1 MQYSAAYM
9 QRDFFERVESA
20 ISSERLSVYATDGVD
35 EQTAL
40 ARYLLNMALSQGLY
54 VPLQLCEVALRN
66 AIHSYLVKIFR
77 REDWFDEPSF
87 RLTEW
92 GAAEVRK
99 AKEKLARAQ
108 KPITPGRVVAELQF
122 GFWTSMFEAHY
133 ERTPFL
139 PSGMKRVFPYLP
151 KSLHNRKD
159 RKNDLERIRNLRN
172 RVFHHERLLHWR
184 DLDEQHELLLRLIG
198 WLNRTLH
205 ELALRLDRFTVIR
218 QAGLGPWRSMLE
230 QRDEPH

>member
-1 MQYSAAYM
+1 M
-9 QRDFFERVESA
+9 QRDFFARVEKA
-20 ISSERLSVYATDGVD
+20 ISSERLSVYASDGVD
-35 EQTAL
+35 EQTAF
-40 ARYLLNMALSQGLY
+40 ARYLLNMALSQALY

-66 AIHSYLVKIFR
+66 AIHSYLVTVVR

-92 GAAEVRK
+92 GASEVRK
-99 AKEKLARAQ
+99 AKDKLARAQ
-108 KPITPGRVVAELQF
+108 KPVTPGRVVAELQF

-139 PSGMKRVFPYLP
+139 PRGIKGVFPYLP

-159 RKNDLERIRNLRN
+159 RKNDLEHIRNLRN

-184 DLDEQHELLLRLIG
+184 DLDQQHALLLHLIG
-198 WLNRTLH
+198 WLNPTLH
-205 ELALRLDRFTVIR
+205 ELAIKLDRFTLIR
-218 QAGLGPWRSMLE
+218 HAGLGPWRAIL
-230 QRDEPH
+230 DPHEAQIDLVRS

>member
-1 MQYSAAYM
+1 MQYSAVHM
-9 QRDFFERVESA
+9 QRDFFARVEKA

-35 EQTAL
+35 EQTAF
-40 ARYLLNMALSQGLY
+40 ARYLLNMALSQALY

-66 AIHSYLVKIFR
+66 AIHSYLAQVFC

-92 GAAEVRK
+92 GASEVRK
-99 AKEKLARAQ
+99 AKDKLARAQ
-108 KPITPGRVVAELQF
+108 KAITPGRVVAELQF

-139 PSGMKRVFPYLP
+139 PRGIKGVFPYLP

-159 RKNDLERIRNLRN
+159 RKNDLEHIRNLRN

-184 DLDEQHELLLRLIG
+184 DLDDQHALLLQLIG
-198 WLNRTLH
+198 WLNPTLH
-205 ELALRLDRFTVIR
+205 ELAIKLDRFTLIR
-218 QAGLGPWRSMLE
+218 QAGLAPWRAILE
-230 QRDEPH
+230 QRVAMH

>member
-1 MQYSAAYM
+1 M
-9 QRDFFERVESA
+9 QRDFFARVEKA
-20 ISSERLSVYATDGVD
+20 ISSERLSVYASDGVD
-35 EQTAL
+35 EKTAF
-40 ARYLLNMALSQGLY
+40 ARYLLNMALSQALY

-66 AIHSYLVKIFR
+66 AIHSYLVTVVR

-92 GAAEVRK
+92 GASEVRK
-99 AKEKLARAQ
+99 AKDKLARAQ
-108 KPITPGRVVAELQF
+108 KPVTPGRVVAELQF

-139 PSGMKRVFPYLP
+139 PRGIKGVFPYLP

-159 RKNDLERIRNLRN
+159 RKNDLEHIRNLRN

-184 DLDEQHELLLRLIG
+184 DLDQQHALLLRLIG
-198 WLNRTLH
+198 WLNPTLH
-205 ELALRLDRFTVIR
+205 ELAFRLDRFTLIR
-218 QAGLGPWRSMLE
+218 QAGLGPWRAIL
-230 QRDEPH
+230 DPHEAQIDLVRS

>member
-1 MQYSAAYM
+1 M

-20 ISSERLSVYATDGVD
+20 ISSERLSVYGTVGVD
-35 EQTAL
+35 QQTAL

-66 AIHSYLVKIFR
+66 AIHSYLMKIFR
-77 REDWFDEPSF
+77 REDWFDEPSL

-92 GAAEVRK
+92 GASEVGK

-108 KPITPGRVVAELQF
+108 KAITPGRVVAELQF

-139 PSGMKRVFPYLP
+139 PSGIKGVFPYLP

-184 DLDEQHELLLRLIG
+184 DLDEQHALLLQLIG
-198 WLNRTLH
+198 WLNPTLH
-205 ELALRLDRFTVIR
+205 DLALRLDRFTMIR
-218 QAGLGPWRSMLE
+218 QAGLGPWRAMLE
-230 QRDEPH
+230 PRDELH

>member
-1 MQYSAAYM
+1 MQYFAAHM
-9 QRDFFERVESA
+9 QRDFFARVEKA
-20 ISSERLSVYATDGVD
+20 ISSERLSVYASDGVD
-35 EQTAL
+35 EQTAF
-40 ARYLLNMALSQGLY
+40 ARYLLNMALSQALY

-66 AIHSYLVKIFR
+66 AIHSYLVTVVR

-92 GAAEVRK
+92 GASEVRK
-99 AKEKLARAQ
+99 AKDKLARAQ
-108 KPITPGRVVAELQF
+108 KPVTPGRVVAELQF

-139 PSGMKRVFPYLP
+139 PRGIKGVFPYLP

-159 RKNDLERIRNLRN
+159 RKNDLEHIRNLRN

-184 DLDEQHELLLRLIG
+184 DLDQQHALLLHLIG
-198 WLNRTLH
+198 WLNPTLH
-205 ELALRLDRFTVIR
+205 ELAIKLDRFTLIR
-218 QAGLGPWRSMLE
+218 HAGLGPWRAIL
-230 QRDEPH
+230 DPHDALH